1 MAEKKLKYTAMLDT
15 APFDKG
21 TKQIKQGMRDM
32 EGIGQN
38 ALGKIGDAL
47 GVNVGQLEKVSS
59 AVNGVTGKLASM
71 GESGAG
77 SLGKIA
83 ASCTGVA
90 GALAGIGIG
99 AVIVAF
105 KALNAEA
112 ENFKTRMDGI
122 NIAAAG
128 KAYRD
133 TYTQIMHDL
142 NRETGKFWAEK
153 TEEVSNAITRGFSNT
168 KQFFMSG
175 AVLDVLP
182 GAGLITGGAL
192 INEWRLDKKT
202 ARVGAERSAEIES
215 RLVDIE
221 KELMALEPRLAQLR
235 AERLEMDIE
244 SRSHLN
250 TAVER
255 QEAFNAA
262 MEKNN
267 EIYELQIGLIK
278 ERAALY
284 KEQDDL
290 AESTTEEVRKGYQ
303 LESEVFELQR
313 DRDQFEKSLMRNQKT
328 IANLAEAEAKERQK
342 SAEAVKKVTSLQEIT
357 LAQAK
362 QMVLAEQEVAR
373 VRKQNAAQMERAR
386 QELAGGVLERVD
398 ISTIIPQLDMAGFA
412 TIEQEVSI
420 VPRLDEEAA
429 QKTVLDLSN
438 IVEGGIN
445 TLGESIGGLIGDLV
459 TGGDAWGNFASSAL
473 AAFADM
479 AIAVGRIAIAAGMAT
494 EAVKAS
500 LETLGGWGAI
510 AAGVALV
517 ALGTAVKAGMQN
529 VAAGNYS
536 AGASVANS
544 AYRSASVV
552 NSPDMQRQAMNIE
565 VTGTLEARG
574 DALVAVIDNNRKK
587 RLAIT

>member
-250 TAVER
+250 SAVER

-342 SAEAVKKVTSLQEIT
+342 SAEAVKKVTSLQKSR
-357 LAQAK
+357 LRKADGSCGA
-362 QMVLAEQEVAR
+362 EVAR

-386 QELAGGVLERVD
+386 QNLQGVLERVD

-552 NSPDMQRQAMNIE
+552 SSPDMQRQAMNIE

-587 RLAIT
+587 RLATT

>member
-1 MAEKKLKYTAMLDT
+1 
-15 APFDKG
+15 
-21 TKQIKQGMRDM
+21 
-32 EGIGQN
+32 
-38 ALGKIGDAL
+38 
-47 GVNVGQLEKVSS
+47 
-59 AVNGVTGKLASM
+59 
-71 GESGAG
+71 
-77 SLGKIA
+77 
-83 ASCTGVA
+83 
-90 GALAGIGIG
+90 
-99 AVIVAF
+99 
-105 KALNAEA
+105 
-112 ENFKTRMDGI
+112 
-122 NIAAAG
+122 
-128 KAYRD
+128 
-133 TYTQIMHDL
+133 
-142 NRETGKFWAEK
+142 
-153 TEEVSNAITRGFSNT
+153 
-168 KQFFMSG
+168 
-175 AVLDVLP
+175 
-182 GAGLITGGAL
+182 
-192 INEWRLDKKT
+192 
-202 ARVGAERSAEIES
+202 
-215 RLVDIE
+215 
-221 KELMALEPRLAQLR
+221 MALEPRLAQLR
-235 AERLEMDIE
+235 VERLEMDIE
-244 SRSHLN
+244 SRLHLN
-250 TAVER
+250 SAVER

-459 TGGDAWGNFASSAL
+459 TGGDAWGNFA
-473 AAFADM
+473 
-479 AIAVGRIAIAAGMAT
+479 
-494 EAVKAS
+494 
-500 LETLGGWGAI
+500 
-510 AAGVALV
+510 
-517 ALGTAVKAGMQN
+517 
-529 VAAGNYS
+529 
-536 AGASVANS
+536 
-544 AYRSASVV
+544 
-552 NSPDMQRQAMNIE
+552 
-565 VTGTLEARG
+565 
-574 DALVAVIDNNRKK
+574 
-587 RLAIT
+587 